1 MADKSFGVK
10 ELNLLNASG
19 TPTVTSP
26 NNLNLNANTVAIST
40 SCTIGNN
47 LTVTSTTN
55 SANLNVTG
63 IGTLTRA
70 FATDLSV
77 SGVTTITVPAN
88 ANPHS
93 SWDVVNNSA
102 SAYRFT
108 GPGQDGA
115 EDNPNIYLVRG
126 QRYVFKMNASG
137 HPFQIRVA
145 NAGAAY
151 SDGVTNNGSQTGNVV
166 FNVQH
171 DAPAQLFYQCTSHGS
186 MVGNIYI
193 VGGPQV
199 ISGVVTATTFV
210 GNLTGNPTGSGANLT
225 NLPAANLTGTLPAI
239 SGANLTSLPSQ
250 VTISSNADN
259 RVITGGSG
267 TNLVGESTLTYS
279 AGGMN
284 IYGDTDRDGI
294 KITQSGNNY
303 GEFNFNSNRSS
314 VGNALGVIRG
324 EWNSSEVASIYLTA
338 GDDTTNKD
346 DGQIKFFTSAA
357 GGSITSRMEI
367 LNNGNVSIPNGN
379 LVVASGH
386 GIDFSA
392 TGNGGSSPTGV
403 SELFSDYE
411 TGTFTVTLANSLT
424 VGTQTKLTY
433 TKIGNKCHISG
444 QFRIGTGGSDLTIN
458 NLPFTTVNT
467 GNTDET
473 FSVGVVGLYNVSMP
487 SDGNASGEI
496 FTKTQKNDN
505 NIYFVYNRH
514 NNDPN
519 QHTAT
524 ANGYYIVSHW
534 YTVST

>member
-1 MADKSFGVK
+1 
-10 ELNLLNASG
+10 
-19 TPTVTSP
+19 
-26 NNLNLNANTVAIST
+26 
-40 SCTIGNN
+40 
-47 LTVTSTTN
+47 
-55 SANLNVTG
+55 
-63 IGTLTRA
+63 
-70 FATDLSV
+70 
-77 SGVTTITVPAN
+77 
-88 ANPHS
+88 
-93 SWDVVNNSA
+93 
-102 SAYRFT
+102 
-108 GPGQDGA
+108 
-115 EDNPNIYLVRG
+115 
-126 QRYVFKMNASG
+126 
-137 HPFQIRVA
+137 
-145 NAGAAY
+145 
-151 SDGVTNNGSQTGNVV
+151 
-166 FNVQH
+166 
-171 DAPAQLFYQCTSHGS
+171 
-186 MVGNIYI
+186 
-193 VGGPQV
+193 
-199 ISGVVTATTFV
+199 
-210 GNLTGNPTGSGANLT
+210 
-225 NLPAANLTGTLPAI
+225 PAI

-505 NIYFVYNRH
+505 NMYFVYNRH